1 MLSRLCHSA
10 RMCRAS
16 PLVLLA
22 VLAAC
27 KPPASDDYV
36 ERTRIDTPVEGPAE
50 PIDSPDTEGAIWA
63 PAAEGA
69 RLLYGKP
76 GERPLF
82 AVECLEGDRA
92 EATLAYTRFARA
104 DPGAKAVL
112 ALIGNGHVARL
123 HIDAVR
129 IGDVWRWEGAVTA
142 DDARMDVLT
151 GTRQV
156 EATVPG
162 AGSVT
167 LNPSALP
174 GELVERCRAL
184 GEPLGDE
191 EPLSEGAPTPA
202 PSPPADPA

>member
-1 MLSRLCHSA
+1 MR
-10 RMCRAS
+10 R
-16 PLVLLA
+16 LLA
-22 VLAAC
+22 LLPLTVLAAC

-36 ERTRIDTPVEGPAE
+36 ERTRVGKPAAGPSE
-50 PIDSPDTEGAIWA
+50 PIDSPDTENAIWA
-63 PAAEGA
+63 PAASGQ
-69 RLLYGKP
+69 RLLYGTP

-129 IGDVWRWEGAVTA
+129 IGDVWRWEGAVAA

-162 AGSVT
+162 AGSVI
-167 LNPSALP
+167 LNSSPLP
-174 GELVERCRAL
+174 GELVETCRAPDQAVTA
-184 GEPLGDE
+184 EAAESDP
-191 EPLSEGAPTPA
+191 PPA
-202 PSPPADPA
+202 PAAPEDPA

>member
-1 MLSRLCHSA
+1 MR
-10 RMCRAS
+10 R
-16 PLVLLA
+16 LLA
-22 VLAAC
+22 LLPLTVLAAC

-36 ERTRIDTPVEGPAE
+36 ERTRIGEPAAGPSE
-50 PIDSPDTEGAIWA
+50 PIDSPDTENAIWA
-63 PAAEGA
+63 PAASGQ
-69 RLLYGKP
+69 RLLYGTP

-82 AVECLEGDRA
+82 AVECLEGDRD

-151 GTRQV
+151 GTRQG

-162 AGSVT
+162 AGSVI
-167 LNPSALP
+167 LNSSPLH
-174 GELVERCRAL
+174 GDLVE
-184 GEPLGDE
+184 
-191 EPLSEGAPTPA
+191 T
-202 PSPPADPA
+202 